1 MTGRINT
8 FRTAVINR
16 FKTMMPAAKT
26 VEAQFGRFDLDELER
41 TMLRCPAVRVAA
53 LLGKVSPAASGQ
65 GEAELQCAAFIVT
78 EGKDRDET
86 GWTMAEAIATLMH
99 SGQLWGLTRLGAP
112 DKVKIQPVVSASIRD
127 RGVAIIAV
135 EWSQTLRSLGENIFD
150 EAGVLLEELYV
161 NGVQVIGDPDE

>member
-8 FRTAVINR
+8 FRTAVIER
-16 FKTMMPAAKT
+16 IKTMMPAAKT

-53 LLGKVSPAASGQ
+53 L
-65 GEAELQCAAFIVT
+65 QCAAFIVT
-78 EGKDRDET
+78 DGKDRDEA
-86 GWTMAEAIATLMH
+86 GWTMAEAIATLMQ

-127 RGVAIIAV
+127 RGVAIIAI
-135 EWSQTLRSLGENIFD
+135 EWSQTVRSLGENIFD

-161 NGVQVIGDPDE
+161 NDVRVIGGVDE